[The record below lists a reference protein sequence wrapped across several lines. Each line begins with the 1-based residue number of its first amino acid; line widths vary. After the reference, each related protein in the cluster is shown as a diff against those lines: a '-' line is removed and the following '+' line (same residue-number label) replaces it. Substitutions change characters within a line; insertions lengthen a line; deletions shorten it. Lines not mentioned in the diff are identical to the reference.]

1 MPDKNTN
8 LNNIELPQGFSLE
21 QAELIKAAIAKD
33 ATDEEFRLFLYTS
46 QRTGLDPLTKQI
58 HLVRKKVKQAEGS
71 FKTVMT
77 IQTGIDGYRAIA
89 DRTGQ
94 LAGIDDPVYDTEEA
108 LSPKKA
114 TVTVYKMINHQ
125 RCPFTATARWKE
137 YYPGETHGF
146 MWSKMPYLMLG
157 KCAEALALRKAF
169 PNDLSGIYTNE
180 EMHQA
185 DDDEK
190 VYESSSTEEKSV
202 DSKVI
207 SEPQRK
213 RLYALANG
221 DAELLKDIA
230 TKYGYASSRDI
241 KINDYET
248 ISNEIKESAAQVH

>member
-1 MPDKNTN
+1 MPDKNPN

-21 QAELIKAAIAKD
+21 QAKLIKTAIAKD
-33 ATDEEFRLFLYTS
+33 ATDEEFSLFLYTA

-58 HLVRKKVKQAEGS
+58 HLVRRKVKQSDGS
-71 FKTVMT
+71 FKTIMSV
-77 IQTGIDGYRAIA
+77 QTGIDGYRTIA
-89 DRTGQ
+89 ERTGQ
-94 LAGIDDPVYDTEEA
+94 LAGIDDAVYDTEEA
-108 LSPKKA
+108 SSPNKA
-114 TVTVYKMINHQ
+114 TVTVYKMINNQ

-146 MWSKMPYLMLG
+146 MWSKMPYLMLA

-185 DDDEK
+185 DDDSK
-190 VYESSSTEEKSV
+190 VYESSSEEKSG
-202 DSKVI
+202 DSKII

-221 DAELLKDIA
+221 DAELLKDVA
-230 TKYGYASSRDI
+230 TKYGYESSRDI
-241 KINDYET
+241 KINDYQS